1 MNTDTSEPPR
11 RRGQG
16 SLPFMIEDADPAWRI
31 FKRLAVVAHKAKL
44 TEREAAV
51 LLLHRAAG
59 MTPNEIAKRLKM
71 KRQHFWRHR
80 RHINSKLEAEYG
92 DVVNEVHWWRSA
104 LRREKADII
113 QLQRNTQG
121 SSRTPIYYL
130 PDQEREWRAW
140 TSPTMILPEDLH
152 PPYVQPI
159 DIV

>member
-1 MNTDTSEPPR
+1 MNADTLEPPR
-11 RRGQG
+11 RGRG
-16 SLPFMIEDADPAWRI
+16 SLPFMLADAPPIWRV
-31 FKRLAVVAHKAKL
+31 FRRLAEVAVKAEL

-51 LLLHRAAG
+51 LLLHRALN
-59 MTPNEIAKRLKM
+59 MTPNEIAKRLGM

-80 RHINSKLEAEYG
+80 RHVNSKLELTFG
-92 DVVNEVHWWRSA
+92 QVVNEVQWWRSA

-113 QLQRNTQG
+113 HCQKNTHG

-140 TSPTMILPEDLH
+140 TTPVMVIPEDLQ
-152 PPYVQPI
+152 PPSVQAI